1 MVALRMQAFM
11 GMLPARDV
19 RLLPNEQAKQ
29 ATNIYTGGGSLKPVR
44 TPRRL
49 TQTGQLAQL
58 GFIQDDMLQG
68 PEDLLNDLAPEIRRG
83 YRIPNTPDILDLDQS
98 IWLFF
103 EDADTSVLRTPISN
117 DSFERY
123 YWCSPTEGYKFNTRQ
138 RIAANDSAYDVGVP
152 APQAACTVD
161 TTGGGAGNTFTRSY
175 VTTFV
180 NIYGE
185 EGQPSP
191 PSEAVGYSD
200 SSWDLTNIELPPTG
214 TDYAPISKIRIYRTV
229 TAASG
234 ATTFFFVDEIAND
247 ATTYSDLITDTIVSG
262 QPQLQ
267 SILWAVPPDMDGI
280 TAMPNG
286 IFVGFKGNSIYF
298 SENFRPHAWPAEYQL
313 TVQYPIVGLGVFGN
327 TCVVCTQGQP
337 AAVSGVR
344 ADAMAF
350 LANTAIMPC
359 LSRGSIV
366 STVSGVVFASETG
379 LVLMSPGG
387 FQELTAGVIDR
398 EEWKTRF
405 KPEKLRATLV
415 DGTYF
420 AVIEGEHSSNGLGRA
435 FMMDPTQPMNGVVEF
450 DIVAD
455 SAVPTLDPWSGR
467 PLTIQDRGVWELLPT
482 DTNYTTALWR
492 SKEFTLPAPTNLG
505 AASISL
511 DEGEGVFVH
520 LRVYTD
526 GVLRFD
532 EDVTH
537 TTNHIRLPSGFK
549 SDVWQFEIE
558 TNTRVHR
565 LDVANTFTELRSV

>member
-1 MVALRMQAFM
+1 MAALRMQAFM

-44 TPRRL
+44 APRRII
-49 TQTGQLAQL
+49 QTGQLAQL
-58 GFIQDDMLQG
+58 DFIQNDMVQGDD
-68 PEDLLNDLAPEIRRG
+68 DLLNALSPDVRRVF
-83 YRIPNTPDILDLDQS
+83 RIPNAPDILDLDQS
-98 IWLFF
+98 IWMLF
-103 EDADTSVLRTPISN
+103 EDPDTTVLRTPVSN

-123 YWCSPTEGYKFNTRQ
+123 YWCSPTEGYKFNTRT
-138 RIAANDSAYDVGVP
+138 RIAANDPAYDVGVP
-152 APQAACTVD
+152 APQAACTVVA
-161 TTGGGAGNTFTRSY
+161 TGGAAGNTFTRSY
-175 VTTFV
+175 VTTFI

-200 SSWDLTNIELPPTG
+200 SSWDLSAIELPPAG
-214 TDYAPISKIRIYRTV
+214 TDYAPIDKIRIYRTV

-234 ATTFFFVDEIAND
+234 ATTFFFVAEIANT
-247 ATTYSDLITDTIVSG
+247 ATTYSDTTTDTIVSG

-267 SILWAVPPDMDGI
+267 SILWAVPPEMDGI
-280 TAMPNG
+280 AAMPNG

-344 ADAMAF
+344 SDSMSF
-350 LANTAIMPC
+350 SANTAVMPC

-366 STVSGVVFASETG
+366 STVFGVVFASETG
-379 LVLMSPGG
+379 LVMVGPQG
-387 FQELTAGVIDR
+387 FRELTAGIIGRD
-398 EEWKTRF
+398 EWKTRF
-405 KPEKLRATLV
+405 KPEKLRAALA

-420 AVIEGEHSSNGLGRA
+420 AVIEGENSPAGLGRA
-435 FMMDPTQPMNGVVEF
+435 FMMDPTQPMEGVVEL
-450 DIVAD
+450 DIVT
-455 SAVPTLDPWSGR
+455 STTVPTLDPWSGR
-467 PLTIQDRGVWELLPT
+467 ALIVQDQGVWELFPVDT
-482 DTNYTTALWR
+482 DYASATWR
-492 SKEFTLPAPTNLG
+492 SKEFTLPAPSNLG

-511 DEGEGVFVH
+511 DEGAGVFVR
-520 LRVYTD
+520 LRVYAA

-537 TTNHIRLPSGFK
+537 TTDHIRLPSGFK
-549 SDVWQFEIE
+549 SDIWQFEIE